1 MGAPSGHPFFG
12 NQYTSG
18 DYISGTYTYFP
29 GPEPHEISS
38 ATHCSAHSHSS
49 DASGGA
55 PTEIPA
61 VSQTEAGASIGV
73 WLTIGLP
80 TIAFVAHRFLSKK
93 GRNKQMSQWLAELET
108 VQS

>member
-49 DASGGA
+49 DASGRG
-55 PTEIPA
+55 PD
-61 VSQTEAGASIGV
+61 
-73 WLTIGLP
+73 
-80 TIAFVAHRFLSKK
+80 
-93 GRNKQMSQWLAELET
+93 
-108 VQS
+108 